1 VKRIVTTPALLALAS
16 LAASAS
22 CKSAPVAQPAPPPVA
37 TTPDPQPQP
46 APPPQENTL
55 PVQTAQPQNLAF
67 PEEDFRKAQPAPT
80 AQRPF
85 KLPAVKPFTL
95 KNGIKV
101 FLVEQHTLPI
111 VSMDLNFDGGS
122 VTDPKGKDGVAS
134 MCMSML
140 TEGTDKLDKIA
151 YSEALAD
158 VASNINAYATDDS
171 QGVQLSSL
179 TKHLAPT
186 FALFAET
193 LRAPGMRETD
203 FDRMKKRRIEAVRQA
218 RSAPTSIPS
227 RVSGAVLYGLEHPL
241 GAVVTEAS
249 TEAITLDDCKKQL
262 ATWLKPKN
270 ARLFVVGDMTEAGV
284 RKIFDDSPLAAW
296 TGAGPKAPA
305 LPAPKPL
312 EGRIFF
318 VHVPNAPQSQVML
331 LAQGPKRTSTDYFAN
346 AMMSAVFG
354 GSFTSRLNMNLR
366 EDKGYSYGARG
377 GFSYSKTYGTL
388 SVSAPV
394 QADSSYQSLLEIDR
408 ELRNLAKWSSPVTKD
423 ELEREKTNAILAL
436 PGRFATAQAA
446 LGQYRSLVYYGLP
459 LDYFNTYV
467 GKVGKVTQ
475 VQIKASAA
483 KHLNPG
489 QVAFLVVGNGDEK
502 MIVDNPNAPKG
513 ALPKDRKLPYEK
525 AGTQL
530 TLREALQDLAT
541 RGDVGAGGLVELDV
555 DGHVIK

>member
-1 VKRIVTTPALLALAS
+1 M
-16 LAASAS
+16 
-22 CKSAPVAQPAPPPVA
+22 
-37 TTPDPQPQP
+37 
-46 APPPQENTL
+46 
-55 PVQTAQPQNLAF
+55 PVQTAQPQNLTF
-67 PEEDFRKAQPAPT
+67 PVEDFRKAQPAPT

-193 LRAPGMRETD
+193 LRSPGMRQTD
-203 FDRMKKRRIEAVRQA
+203 FDRMKKRRIEAVRQS
-218 RSAPTSIPS
+218 RSAPTSIPG
-227 RVSGAVLYGLEHPL
+227 RVSGAVLYGLDHPL
-241 GAVVTEAS
+241 GAVITEAS
-249 TEAITLDDCKKQL
+249 TESITLDDCNKQL

-284 RKIFDDSPLAAW
+284 RAMFDGSPLAAW
-296 TGAGPKAPA
+296 TGAAPKAPA
-305 LPAPKPL
+305 LPAPKPIK
-312 EGRIFF
+312 GRIFF
-318 VHVPNAPQSQVML
+318 VHVPNAAQSQVML
-331 LAQGPKRTSTDYFAN
+331 LAQGPKRTSADYFAN
-346 AMMSAVFG
+346 SMMSAVFG

-408 ELRNLAKWSSPVTKD
+408 ELNNLAKWSSPVTKD

-467 GKVGKVTQ
+467 AKVGKVTEAQ
-475 VQIKASAA
+475 LKASAS
-483 KHLNPG
+483 KYLKPG

-502 MIVDNPNAPKG
+502 MIIDNPSAPKG

-525 AGTQL
+525 AGKQL

-555 DGHVIK
+555 DGHVVK